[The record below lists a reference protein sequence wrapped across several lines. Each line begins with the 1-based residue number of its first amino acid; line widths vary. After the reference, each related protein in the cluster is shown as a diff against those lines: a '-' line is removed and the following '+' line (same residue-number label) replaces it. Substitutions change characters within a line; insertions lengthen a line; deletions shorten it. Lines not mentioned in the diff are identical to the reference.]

1 MHKIGC
7 CISLLGF
14 KRLKLPYYTVCKVL
28 DQNSVFFIEETI
40 ELILERFLK
49 TVE

>member
-1 MHKIGC
+1 MHTVGC
-7 CISLLGF
+7 CTSLLGC
-14 KRLKLPYYTVCKVL
+14 KRLKMLYYTVCKVL
-28 DQNSVFFIEETI
+28 DQNSVFFIKETI